1 MKTNPKNIKKQ
12 ANKSFTINLTIGKD
26 KIRESHQEILKSLQS
41 ESETKG
47 FRKGKTPLDII
58 EKESSF
64 EKIFEKVASKV
75 ISQEYA
81 KIIKEND
88 LKPIV
93 QPRVKFEKAPS
104 DFESDWK
111 IEITSCEL
119 PELKLDKDYLEKVK
133 KIKTASKA
141 TDENQKTD
149 EIIKSLLASAKLD
162 LPEILIESDLQ
173 HQLSQL
179 VNQAQQAGITVEKY
193 LETQKTNIKDYQE
206 DLKKK
211 ISREWTLN
219 LSIQKI
225 AKEQK
230 IEVTPQEVKNMV
242 KKNPAIEQNIN
253 LVNYI
258 LTQQKVFTF
267 LKK

>member
-1 MKTNPKNIKKQ
+1 MKTNLKNIKKE
-12 ANKSFTINLTIGKD
+12 ANKSFTINLTIGKN
-26 KIRESHQEILKSLQS
+26 KIKKAHQEILKSFQS
-41 ESETKG
+41 ESKTKG
-47 FRKGKTPLDII
+47 FRKGKTPLDMI
-58 EKESSF
+58 EKENSF

-81 KIIKEND
+81 EFIKANELRPII
-88 LKPIV
+88 
-93 QPRVKFEKAPS
+93 QPRVKFEKAPA
-104 DFESDWK
+104 DFNNDWQ

-119 PELKLDKDYLEKVK
+119 PEITLAKDYLEKIK
-133 KIKTASKA
+133 KVRKASKA

-149 EIIKSLLASAKLD
+149 EIIKSLLSSAKLD

-179 VNQAQQAGITVEKY
+179 VKQAQQMNITVEKY
-193 LETQKTNIKDYQE
+193 LENQKTTMKDYQAN
-206 DLKKK
+206 LKKK

-230 IEVTPQEVKNMV
+230 IEITPEEVQAIIKT
-242 KKNPAIEQNIN
+242 NPALEQNMN
-253 LVNYI
+253 LTNYI
-258 LTQQKVFTF
+258 LTQQKVLNY